1 MRKPVDDPYGFEL
14 PVPAPRVVV
23 AQTRQRTGS
32 FHLYVDLVP
41 TSAWFSNLRAELS
54 PGEWK
59 SCAAFVAK
67 RAGYCCEICE
77 GRGPKWPVEC
87 HERWAFD
94 EATGVQKLV
103 ALEAL
108 CPDCHEA
115 THIGLAQARGHYER
129 AAGHLMRVNGWSED
143 EVKSHLREAVT
154 VFRRRSDRP
163 WQLDASHLMQLPI
176 LLSDKSKSLIERH
189 ASAAKILPRT
199 STRDQ
204 LIEQTLGR

>member
-14 PVPAPRVVV
+14 PVPAPRVAV
-23 AQTRQRTGS
+23 AEEKERRGS

-54 PGEWK
+54 TSEWK
-59 SCAAFVAK
+59 SCAAYTAK

-87 HERWAFD
+87 HERWSFD
-94 EATGVQKLV
+94 EDTGVQKLV

-108 CPDCHEA
+108 CPDCHEV

-129 AAGHLMRVNGWSED
+129 AAGHLMKVNGWSIE
-143 EVKSHLREAVT
+143 EVKAHLRNAVAD
-154 VFRRRSDRP
+154 FKRRNDLP
-163 WQLDASHLMQLPI
+163 WQLDASLLLTLPI
-176 LLSDKSKSLIERH
+176 RLSEKSKTLIVRH
-189 ASAAKILPRT
+189 AGAAKTLPGT
-199 STRDQ
+199 STRDL
-204 LIEQTLGR
+204 LIEQALGR